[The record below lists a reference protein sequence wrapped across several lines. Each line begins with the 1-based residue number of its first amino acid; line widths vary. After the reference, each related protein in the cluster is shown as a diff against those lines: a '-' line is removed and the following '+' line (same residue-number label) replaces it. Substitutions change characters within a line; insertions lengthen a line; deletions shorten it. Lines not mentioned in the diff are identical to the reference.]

1 MEEIT
6 TRREGTI
13 DVVEVLGELDMSNVH
28 ALDEAIEAALSDQTT
43 SCLIDLSQL
52 SFLDS
57 TVVKALIRWS
67 NDAQLSE
74 REALAIVVGEHT
86 PAERVFELVGLT
98 ARLPIFK
105 LRAAA
110 HTALVEGQRARTQRT
125 LKWLTDAELS
135 TARSDAQAA
144 SDAATCRLGDIA
156 EEEHNRRAPT
166 QAPPT
171 HEASGDAQKPDPATV
186 PDVHGHPEPP
196 V

>member
-6 TRREGTI
+6 KRREGTVE
-13 DVVEVLGELDMSNVH
+13 VVEVLGELDLSNIHV
-28 ALDEAIEAALSDQTT
+28 LDEALKAALSDQTT
-43 SCLIDLSQL
+43 SCLVDLSQL

-57 TVVKALIRWS
+57 SVVKAMVRWS

-74 REALAIVVGEHT
+74 REALAIVVGKDT

-98 ARLPIFK
+98 TRLPIFR
-105 LRAAA
+105 LRDAA

-125 LKWLTDAELS
+125 LKWLTDAELI

-144 SDAATCRLGDIA
+144 SDAAARRLDDIA
-156 EEEHNRRAPT
+156 EEEHRRTPT
-166 QAPPT
+166 QASPEDRAPG
-171 HEASGDAQKPDPATV
+171 SAQKPDPATA

>member
-1 MEEIT
+1 MADAPLPDNGETPEKDVPLRYD
-6 TRREGTI
+6 TRLLGRI
-13 DVVEVLGELDMSNVH
+13 LGE
-28 ALDEAIEAALSDQTT
+28 
-43 SCLIDLSQL
+43 
-52 SFLDS
+52 
-57 TVVKALIRWS
+57 TVR
-67 NDAQLSE
+67 AQE
-74 REALAIVVGEHT
+74 G
-86 PAERVFELVGLT
+86 ERVFELVGLT

-144 SDAATCRLGDIA
+144 SDAATRRLGDIA
-156 EEEHNRRAPT
+156 EEGHNRRAPT